1 MQFMLSFSKRGDLM
15 LDVHQLNVFLVAAEA
30 LSFTQAAKRLH
41 MTQPSVSQHIQSLES
56 LFGTQLFIRS
66 GRNLILTDGGLA
78 LVPLAREAV
87 ALSHRIEETMESL
100 QGQIHGHLIVGCSTT
115 PGKYIL
121 PQILAKFHKLYPFV
135 RATCL
140 VATQTE
146 VVKKVI
152 AGEAHFFLFSIPAEG
167 NPDLEIRHFMCDPV
181 VLIAPLDH
189 PWAKKNEI
197 QPTDLLEGNF
207 IMPEATSGTY
217 LAVEEALAEHDISM
231 QDLDIPITLGNA
243 EAIALAVQ
251 EGLGVGFI
259 SKMVVDRFCAAKVTV
274 IQVHGMDI
282 CRNIYFSR
290 SNRRPPTAAQTA
302 FWDFLIKGKHLFVDP
317 LDNLNKPVLIEG

>member
-1 MQFMLSFSKRGDLM
+1 M

-56 LFGTQLFIRS
+56 LFGMQLFIRS

-87 ALSHRIEETMESL
+87 ALSQRIEETMESL
-100 QGQIHGHLIVGCSTT
+100 KGQIHGHLVIGCSTT
-115 PGKYIL
+115 PGKYIF
-121 PQILAKFHKLYPFV
+121 PQILARFHQLYPFV

-140 VATQTE
+140 VSSQTE
-146 VVKKVI
+146 TIKKLV
-152 AGEAHFFLFSIPAEG
+152 AGEAHFALFSISAEG

-189 PWAKKNEI
+189 PWVGKGKI
-197 QPTDLLEGNF
+197 TSTDLLEGTF
-207 IMPEATSGTY
+207 IMPETNSGTY
-217 LAVEEALAEHDISM
+217 SAVEAALSRFEISM
-231 QDLDIPITLGNA
+231 KDLDIPITLGNA

-259 SKMVVDRFCAAKVTV
+259 SKMVVDRFCAAKVALIEV
-274 IQVHGMDI
+274 QGLEI
-282 CRNIYFSR
+282 CRNIYIGR
-290 SNRRPPTAAQTA
+290 SNRRPPTGAQTA
-302 FWDFLIKGKHLFVDP
+302 FWEFLVAENHPFFDLS
-317 LDNLNKPVLIEG
+317 DNLNNPVLLEG

>member
-1 MQFMLSFSKRGDLM
+1 M

-56 LFGTQLFIRS
+56 LFGMQLFIRS

-87 ALSHRIEETMESL
+87 ALSQRIEETMESL
-100 QGQIHGHLIVGCSTT
+100 KGQIHGHLVIGCSTT
-115 PGKYIL
+115 PGKYIF
-121 PQILAKFHKLYPFV
+121 PQILAKFHHLYPFV
-135 RATCL
+135 RTTCL
-140 VATQTE
+140 VSSQTE
-146 VVKKVI
+146 TIKKLV
-152 AGEAHFFLFSIPAEG
+152 AGEAHFALFSISAEG

-189 PWAKKNEI
+189 PWVVKGKI
-197 QPTDLLEGNF
+197 TSTDLLEGTF
-207 IMPEATSGTY
+207 IMPETSSGTY
-217 LAVEEALAEHDISM
+217 AAVEAALSRFEISM
-231 QDLDIPITLGNA
+231 KDLDIPITLGNA

-259 SKMVVDRFCAAKVTV
+259 SKMVVDRFCAAKVALIEV
-274 IQVHGMDI
+274 QGLEI
-282 CRNIYFSR
+282 CRNIYIGR
-290 SNRRPPTAAQTA
+290 SNRRPPTGAQTA
-302 FWDFLIKGKHLFVDP
+302 FWEFLITENHPFFDLS
-317 LDNLNKPVLIEG
+317 DNLNKPVLLEG